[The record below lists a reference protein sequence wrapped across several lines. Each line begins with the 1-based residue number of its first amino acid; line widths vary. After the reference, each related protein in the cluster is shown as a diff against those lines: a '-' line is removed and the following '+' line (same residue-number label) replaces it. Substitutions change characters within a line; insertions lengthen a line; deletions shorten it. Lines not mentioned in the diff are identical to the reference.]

1 MQVRAQT
8 TGRVITLQEKTLL
21 AEGGEARIYLVPFD
35 RGLLAKIYKNPN
47 PQRVRKL
54 PIMLA
59 NPPADPM
66 RAQGGVSIAWPV
78 EILETA
84 DGLSRVVGFLMPRVS
99 DVRPVFEYYN
109 PKSRQAH
116 CPQFDYRY
124 LHRTAR
130 NLAVAVAAL
139 HARGYIVGDLNQSN
153 ILVSQRALVTLVDC
167 DSFQVRDPRSGE
179 VLRCP
184 VGKPEFTPPELYG
197 CRFSEVD
204 RRVEH
209 DLFGLAILIFQLL
222 MEGTHPFAG
231 VFLGAGDPP
240 PYEER
245 IRAGHFPYGTS
256 RKSPYAPMPFAP
268 PWELLHPTLRA
279 LFVRCFEDGHCRP
292 AARPDA
298 TCWRSALDE
307 VETTFARCGRNG
319 QHWYGNHLGSCP
331 WCERT
336 ERLGGYD
343 PFPARGLL
351 GRAVHPRRRPVPRPL
366 PRVGRLPPRPRPTAP
381 PPKWASHPWVARLMA
396 AGRMAL
402 GYLAAALT
410 TLWHWARQLYQT
422 IESIP
427 AVVAVLIA
435 WLALLAVYYLPEWYV
450 YRRLLPAL
458 EVSLRPELASK
469 APPPAEPT
477 PPTSPTLP
485 GRRVTQFERT
495 GQTLSLHFDP
505 DVTIRFVLIRPGVFV
520 MGADDG
526 YESERP
532 AHTVRLTRPFYLTI
546 HEITQAQWFAVMESW
561 PSNFR
566 DPLSPVTN
574 VSWTEC
580 QQFARRL
587 TECLGDPSLH
597 FRLPTEAEWEYACR
611 AGSRAEWSFGDD
623 ATKLGKFAWYAD
635 NSGGRVHPVGQKK
648 PNAWGLYD
656 MHGNAA
662 EWCHDWYDG
671 QYYRRSLPI
680 DPPGPPRG
688 TARVIRGGS
697 ARDWQNN
704 TRSAFRY
711 QANPD
716 HRMETV
722 GFRIAVTIL
731 AMTEEEEKTR
741 TEPKPA
747 TPPIQP

>member
-1 MQVRAQT
+1 MQVRAKSA
-8 TGRVITLQEKTLL
+8 GRLITLQEKTLL
-21 AEGGEARIYLVPFD
+21 AEGGEARIYPVPHD
-35 RGLLAKIYKNPN
+35 RSLLAKIYKNPN

-59 NPPADPM
+59 NPPEDPM

-78 EILETA
+78 DILEST
-84 DGLSRVVGFLMPRVS
+84 DFRPRVVGFLMPRVT

-109 PKSRQAH
+109 PKSRHAH

-130 NLAVAVAAL
+130 NLAAAVAAL
-139 HARGYIVGDLNQSN
+139 HARGYVVGDLNQSN

-179 VLRCP
+179 VLRCL

-209 DLFGLAILIFQLL
+209 DVFSLAILIFQLL

-245 IRAGHFPYGTS
+245 IRAGHFPYGSS
-256 RKSPYAPMPFAP
+256 RKLPYAPMPFAP

-279 LFVRCFEDGHCRP
+279 LFVRCFEDGHGQP

-307 VETTFARCGRNG
+307 VEACFTRCSRNA
-319 QHWYGNHLGSCP
+319 QHWFGNHLASCP

-336 ERLGGYD
+336 VRLGGYD
-343 PFPARGLL
+343 PFPARGLI
-351 GRAVHPRRRPVPRPL
+351 GRAVHPHRRPMPRPL
-366 PRVGRLPPRPRPTAP
+366 PRVRRLPPVPGPTSSA
-381 PPKWASHPWVARLMA
+381 PKWASDPRVAHLV
-396 AGRMAL
+396 AL
-402 GYLAAALT
+402 ARIAFGYLAAALKT
-410 TLWHWARQLYQT
+410 VWHWIRQLYQA

-427 AVVAVLIA
+427 ALVAVLVA
-435 WLALLAVYYLPEWYV
+435 WLVLLAVHRVPEWYL
-450 YRRLLPAL
+450 YRGVLRDISRQLEWGEKSSPPTAATPEPTAL
-458 EVSLRPELASK
+458 
-469 APPPAEPT
+469 APPPLPEPPGL
-477 PPTSPTLP
+477 PPVRLQRNSSTLTVHLDA
-485 GRRVTQFERT
+485 GVRIEM
-495 GQTLSLHFDP
+495 
-505 DVTIRFVLIRPGVFV
+505 VLIRPGTFV
-520 MGADDG
+520 MGAEDG
-526 YESERP
+526 NDSERP
-532 AHTVRLTRPFYLTI
+532 AHTVRITRPFYLAV
-546 HEITQAQWFAVMESW
+546 HEVTQEQWRAVMQT
-561 PSNFR
+561 PPGNFR
-566 DPLSPVTN
+566 GAGYPVTD

-580 QQFARRL
+580 VAFADRL
-587 TECLGDPSLH
+587 TDLVKWQSPIR

-611 AGSRAEWSFGDD
+611 ADSKGKWSFGDD
-623 ATKLGKFAWYAD
+623 QALLGQFAWYAD
-635 NSGGRVHPVGQKK
+635 NSGMVLRRVGEKK

-656 MHGNAA
+656 MHGNVA
-662 EWCHDWYDG
+662 EWCQDWYDG
-671 QYYRRSLPI
+671 HYYRRSPMS
-680 DPPGPPRG
+680 DPPGPASG

-697 ARDWQNN
+697 AHDWPNN

-711 QANPD
+711 QARPNL
-716 HRMETV
+716 RLATV
-722 GFRIAVTIL
+722 GFRIA
-731 AMTEEEEKTR
+731 
-741 TEPKPA
+741 A
-747 TPPIQP
+747 TASEAWGPP